1 MVGKKNLAKKRA
13 IVVVFRETSLISENM
28 SCRGSFTNSP
38 QKRIH
43 YLRKNRVAF
52 VAAEI
57 DAMP

>member
-1 MVGKKNLAKKRA
+1 MVGKKNFAKGA
-13 IVVVFRETSLISENM
+13 IVVVIPETSLISENM
-28 SCRGSFTNSP
+28 SCRRSFTNSLR
-38 QKRIH
+38 KRIH